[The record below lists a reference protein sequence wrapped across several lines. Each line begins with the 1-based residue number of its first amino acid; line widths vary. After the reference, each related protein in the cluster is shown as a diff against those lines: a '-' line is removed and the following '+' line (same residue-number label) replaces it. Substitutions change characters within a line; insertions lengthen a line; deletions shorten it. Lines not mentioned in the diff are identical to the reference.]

1 MMKKNIIRLLFL
13 FPCITFGQLTAKEYI
28 KQGVVLHD
36 SGKYKEAIESYEKAL
51 VVEKNN
57 QDAIYEIALSNVSLR
72 NYEEAIKNADILIKL
87 KKDFVG
93 KGYHLKGMSLDY
105 LGKPQEAMDV
115 FKKGIKTNPDYT
127 TLYYSLAITSYRI
140 EDVKTAEKALQD
152 GLSRNPF
159 HSKSHY
165 MLAILNENKRS
176 KSLLALYNYLLLEP
190 EGKTANAV
198 YNLILSLHK
207 IGVTEKD
214 DKTINVNINPND
226 ENGFSTAEMSLS
238 IMEAAS
244 YTDEYKSKSDF
255 EKLSENTKSFFMILG
270 ELKEKDNLKGFWWDF
285 YVGFF
290 SDLAKNN
297 DLYETFTYYISQDIN
312 STVVETWLR
321 KNPDRVEKLQDWVIN
336 YKRSKDQ
343 IK

>member
-1 MMKKNIIRLLFL
+1 MKKIITSLLFVL
-13 FPCITFGQLTAKEYI
+13 PCISFGQLTAKDYI
-28 KQGVVLHD
+28 KQGVELHD

-51 VVEKNN
+51 AVEKDN
-57 QDAIYEIALSNVSLR
+57 QDAIYEIALSNVSSK
-72 NYEEAIKNADILIKL
+72 NYEEAIRYADILIKL

-105 LGKPQEAMDV
+105 LGKSQDAVDA
-115 FKKGIKTNPDYT
+115 FKKGIKTTPNYT
-127 TLYYSLAITSYRI
+127 TLYYSLAITSFRL
-140 EDVKTAEKALQD
+140 EDTKTAEKALQD

-165 MLAILNENKRS
+165 MLAISNENKRS

-190 EGKTANAV
+190 TGKLANTT
-198 YNLILSLHK
+198 YNLILAQHK
-207 IGVTEKD
+207 IGVNQED
-214 DKTINVNINPND
+214 DKTINVNINPNSND
-226 ENGFSTAEMSLS
+226 DFSAAEMSLS

-244 YTDEYKSKSDF
+244 YTEKYKSKSDF

-270 ELKEKDNLKGFWWDF
+270 ELKEKDKSKGFWWDF

-290 SDLAKNN
+290 SDLAKND

-312 STVVETWLR
+312 STLVETWLR